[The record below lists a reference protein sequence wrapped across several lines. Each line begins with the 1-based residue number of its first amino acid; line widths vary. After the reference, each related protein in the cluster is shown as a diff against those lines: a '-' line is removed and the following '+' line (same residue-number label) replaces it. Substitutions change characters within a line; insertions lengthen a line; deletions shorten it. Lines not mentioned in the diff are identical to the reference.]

1 MHWDGPSVELSA
13 EHTHLLRILTG
24 LGAVTIAL
32 GMWLAPVRAW
42 ANLLLVGYYLLG
54 LALAAMVFIALQY
67 VSGAGWSAALR
78 RVPEGMTR
86 ALPYGAAGVGLV
98 LLLRSS
104 LYPWV
109 RHLHDATGFRRAWL
123 SYPFFAGRSALYIA
137 LWLLFTW
144 LVVRTS
150 RRQDQDPDPA
160 HTRRN
165 VTLSAAFLVVFAIT
179 FWLASFDW
187 IMSLEPRWYSTIFGI
202 YNFAGLFSSGLAA
215 IIVLTIVLQRLGPLD
230 GVLSCAHLH
239 DLGKLLFAFSTFWM
253 YIWFSQYMLIWYAN
267 IPEEAAYYVRRIQG
281 TWMPL
286 FLLNMV
292 LNWAIPFLALLP
304 ARAKKNPG
312 VLLKVAVIVLLGR
325 WLDLYLMILPPVS
338 GTHPE
343 ISAWEIGAAMGMV
356 GLFGLVFFRAMRA
369 ANVVPVNDPY
379 LAESLA
385 VHE

>member
-1 MHWDGPSVELSA
+1 MHWDGPPVELSV
-13 EHTHLLRILTG
+13 EHTRLLRILAG
-24 LGAVTIAL
+24 LGVVTFACGI
-32 GMWLAPVRAW
+32 WLSPARAW
-42 ANLLLVGYYLLG
+42 ANLLLASYYLLG
-54 LALAAMVFIALQY
+54 LALAAMIFIALQY

-78 RVPEGMTR
+78 RVPEAMTSV
-86 ALPYGAAGVGLV
+86 LPYGAFGVGLV
-98 LLLRSS
+98 LLFRSS

-109 RHLHDATGFRRAWL
+109 RQLHDATGFRSAWL
-123 SYPFFAGRSALYIA
+123 SFPFFAGRSAVYVA

-144 LVVRTS
+144 LIVRTS
-150 RRQDQDPDPA
+150 RRQDHDSDLG

-165 VTLSAAFLVVFAIT
+165 VTFSAAFLVVFAIT

-215 IIVLTIVLQRLGPLD
+215 IIVLAIVLQRLGPLD
-230 GVLSCAHLH
+230 GVLSSAHLH
-239 DLGKLLFAFSTFWM
+239 DLGKLLFAFTTFWM

-267 IPEEAAYYVRRIQG
+267 IPEEAVYYVRRMQG
-281 TWMPL
+281 AWMPL
-286 FLLNMV
+286 FLLNMA

-304 ARAKKNPG
+304 ASAKKNPG
-312 VLLKVAVIVLLGR
+312 ILLKVAVIVLLGR

-338 GTHPE
+338 GARPE
-343 ISAWEIGAAMGMV
+343 IAAWEIGAAMGVV
-356 GLFGLVFFRAMRA
+356 GIFGLVFFRAMRQ

>member
-1 MHWDGPSVELSA
+1 MSWEGVSIELSP
-13 EHTHLLRILTG
+13 EHTRLLRILAG
-24 LGAVTIAL
+24 LGVGTVVL
-32 GMWLAPVRAW
+32 GLWLAPARAW
-42 ANLLLVGYYLLG
+42 ANLLLASYYLLG

-78 RVPEGMTR
+78 RVPEAMTSL
-86 ALPYGAAGVGLV
+86 LPYGAAGIGLV
-98 LLLRSS
+98 LVLRSS

-109 RHLHDATGFRRAWL
+109 HRLHDPTGFRKAWL
-123 SYPFFAGRSALYIA
+123 NYPFFLERSAVYIA
-137 LWLLFTW
+137 LWLLFSW

-150 RRQDQDPDPA
+150 RRQDHDANPA

-215 IIVLTIVLQRLGPLD
+215 IIVLAIVLQRLGPLD
-230 GVLSCAHLH
+230 GVLSSAHLH

-267 IPEEAAYYVRRIQG
+267 IPEEAVYYVRRIQG

-286 FLLNMV
+286 FLLNMA

-304 ARAKKNPG
+304 ASAKKNPG
-312 VLLKVAVIVLLGR
+312 VLMKVAVIVLLGR

-338 GTHPE
+338 GARPE

-356 GLFGLVFFRAMRA
+356 GVFGLVFFRAVRG

>member
-1 MHWDGPSVELSA
+1 MHWDGPAVELPF
-13 EHTHLLRILTG
+13 EHARLLRILTG

-42 ANLLLVGYYLLG
+42 ANLLLVSYYLLG

-78 RVPEGMTR
+78 RVPEAMTSL
-86 ALPYGAAGVGLV
+86 LPYGAAGIGLV
-98 LLLRSS
+98 LLFRSS

-109 RHLHDATGFRRAWL
+109 HHLHDATGFRKAWL
-123 SYPFFAGRSALYIA
+123 NFPFFIERSVVYVAVWIC
-137 LWLLFTW
+137 FTW
-144 LVVRTS
+144 LIVRTS
-150 RRQDQDPDPA
+150 RRQDDDPDLA
-160 HTRRN
+160 HTHRN
-165 VTLSAAFLVVFAIT
+165 VGLSAAFLVFFAIT

-187 IMSLEPRWYSTIFGI
+187 IMSLEPRWSSTIFGI

-215 IIVLTIVLQRLGPLD
+215 IIVLAICLQRMGPLD
-230 GVLSCAHLH
+230 GVLGSAHLH

-267 IPEEAAYYVRRIQG
+267 IPEEAVYYVRRIQG
-281 TWMPL
+281 AWMPL

-292 LNWAIPFLALLP
+292 LNWAIPFLALLS
-304 ARAKKNPG
+304 ASAKKNPG
-312 VLLKVAVIVLLGR
+312 VLLKVAIIVLLGR

-338 GTHPE
+338 GARPE
-343 ISAWEIGAAMGMV
+343 IGAWEIGAAMGLV
-356 GLFGLVFFRAMRA
+356 GLAGLLFFGAMRK

-379 LAESLA
+379 LVESLA